1 MIKKGFIPLLLTAT
15 LIFQSC
21 KNTSAK
27 KELTDENSVVLEDK
41 FGETRLP
48 LNPERVIP
56 YNYGVLDVLD
66 ELGLGDRVIG
76 FSKSNTPD
84 YLKKYKDD
92 KSLVDFG
99 GTKDPNFEKINAENP
114 DVIITE
120 PRIEKDHNEI
130 NKIAPS
136 IFMDIDY
143 ADYIG
148 SMKENVKNLG
158 KLFEIEAKADS
169 LIKTVDK
176 AIEANKAPDDSLKG
190 LVVMFNNGKFG
201 AFGPSSR
208 YGFIY
213 DDFNV
218 PPISEDIE
226 ASIHGYNISS
236 EYIQKHNPD
245 ILFVIDKNAAHH
257 QGDINKSEVEN
268 DLIKET
274 NAYKNDKIIYFTGD
288 LWYYG
293 AGGTK
298 AMKLMAE
305 EIGQAFE

>member
-1 MIKKGFIPLLLTAT
+1 RKGFIPLLLAVA
-15 LIFQSC
+15 LIVQSC
-21 KNTSAK
+21 KNTSSN
-27 KELTDENSVVLEDK
+27 KELTDENSITLEDK

-99 GTKDPNFEKINAENP
+99 GTKDPNFEKINAESP
-114 DVIITE
+114 DLIITE
-120 PRIEKDHNEI
+120 PRIEKDHEEI
-130 NKIAPS
+130 KKIAPS
-136 IFMDIDY
+136 IYMDIGYD
-143 ADYIG
+143 DYIG
-148 SMKENVKNLG
+148 SMRENVKKLG
-158 KLFEIEAKADS
+158 KIFDIEAKADS
-169 LIKTVDK
+169 LIKTVDQ
-176 AIEANKAPDDSLKG
+176 AIEANKAPDDSQKG

-213 DDFNV
+213 DDFDV

-226 ASIHGYNISS
+226 SSIHGYNISS
-236 EYIQKHNPD
+236 
-245 ILFVIDKNAAHH
+245 
-257 QGDINKSEVEN
+257 
-268 DLIKET
+268 
-274 NAYKNDKIIYFTGD
+274 
-288 LWYYG
+288 
-293 AGGTK
+293 
-298 AMKLMAE
+298 
-305 EIGQAFE
+305 